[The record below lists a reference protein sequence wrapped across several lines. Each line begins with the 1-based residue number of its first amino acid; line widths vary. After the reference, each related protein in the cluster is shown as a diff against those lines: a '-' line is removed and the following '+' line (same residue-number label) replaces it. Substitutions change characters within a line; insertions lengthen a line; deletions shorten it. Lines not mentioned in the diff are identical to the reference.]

1 MQNHKNTGILLINL
15 GTPDAPEPAALRR
28 YLAEFLSDPRVVDRN
43 PWLWKLVLHGV
54 ILRIRPRRSAHAYK
68 KVWLANGSPLLVH
81 SQKLVADL
89 AEALKSSTKDAP
101 HLSLG
106 MRYGTPSIK
115 QALAELQQAGL
126 SRLIVL
132 PLYPQY
138 SASTTATSFD
148 AIARVFKDWRQLP
161 ELHFIESYYDQ
172 PAYIEAL
179 AASVRNDWQANDETE
194 RLMISFHGLP
204 ERFIAAGDPYREQ
217 CEITGKLLRVALG
230 LDEQQCQIAYQ
241 SRFGPEAWIK
251 PYADKTLQQWAREG
265 IKSVSII
272 APGFSVDCLETLEE
286 LAMQN
291 RDLFLDAGGESYRY
305 IPALNDSRAH
315 VDVLAEILRPYLG
328 YN

>member
-1 MQNHKNTGILLINL
+1 MQNQKKTGVLLINL

-81 SQKLVADL
+81 SQQLVENL
-89 AEALKSSTKDAP
+89 AHALKPDSGQIP

-115 QALAELQQAGL
+115 QALTDLQQAGL

-132 PLYPQY
+132 PLYPQF
-138 SASTTATSFD
+138 SATTTATSFD
-148 AIARVFKDWRQLP
+148 AIAKVFKKWRQLP
-161 ELHFIESYYDQ
+161 ELHFIESYYNH
-172 PAYIEAL
+172 PAYINAL
-179 AASVRNDWQANDETE
+179 AKSVRKDWQANGETQ

-204 ERFIAAGDPYREQ
+204 ERFINAGDPYREQ
-217 CEITGKLLRVALG
+217 CEITGKLLRETLE
-230 LDEQQCQIAYQ
+230 LDEQRCQIAYQ

-251 PYADKTLQQWAREG
+251 PYADKTLQQWAQDG

-272 APGFSVDCLETLEE
+272 APGFAVDCLETLEE

-291 RDLFLDAGGESYRY
+291 RDLFLEAGGETYRY
-305 IPALNDSRAH
+305 IPALNDGKAH
-315 VDVLAEILRPYLG
+315 VDALADILLPYLQ
-328 YN
+328 

>member
-81 SQKLVADL
+81 SQKLAAGL
-89 AEALKSSTKDAP
+89 TEALISDTESNISLA
-101 HLSLG
+101 LG
-106 MRYGTPSIK
+106 MRYGNPSIK
-115 QALAELQQAGL
+115 QALSELQQAGL

-138 SASTTATSFD
+138 SATTTATSFD
-148 AIARVFKDWRQLP
+148 AIARTFKSWRQLP
-161 ELHFIESYYDQ
+161 ELHFIESYYNH
-172 PAYIEAL
+172 PAYIAAL
-179 AASVRNDWQANDETE
+179 AESVHSNWQANGETE

-204 ERFIAAGDPYREQ
+204 ERFIAAGDPYRKH
-217 CEITGKLLRVALG
+217 CEETGKLLREALK

-251 PYADKTLQQWAREG
+251 PYADKTLQQWAMDG

-272 APGFSVDCLETLEE
+272 APGFAVDCLETLEE

-291 RDLFLDAGGESYRY
+291 RDFFLEAGGESYRY
-305 IPALNDSRAH
+305 IPALNDSAAH
-315 VDVLAEILRPYLG
+315 VEALATILRPYLG
-328 YN
+328 

>member
-1 MQNHKNTGILLINL
+1 MQNHNNTGILLVNL

-81 SQKLVADL
+81 SQKLAADL
-89 AEALKSSTKDAP
+89 TEALKSGTDGYPNLA
-101 HLSLG
+101 LG
-106 MRYGTPSIK
+106 MRYGSPSIK

-132 PLYPQY
+132 PLYPQF
-138 SASTTATSFD
+138 SATTTATSFD
-148 AIARVFKDWRQLP
+148 AIASVFKSWRQLP
-161 ELHFIESYYDQ
+161 KLHFIDSYYNH

-179 AASVRNDWQANDETE
+179 ADSVRTDWQTNGETE

-204 ERFIAAGDPYREQ
+204 ERFIAAGDPYQEQ
-217 CEITGKLLRVALG
+217 CEITAKLLREALE
-230 LDEQQCQIAYQ
+230 LDEQRCQIAYQ

-251 PYADKTLQQWAREG
+251 PYADKTLQQWAQDG
-265 IKSVSII
+265 VKSVSII
-272 APGFSVDCLETLEE
+272 APGFAVDCLETLEE

-291 RDLFLDAGGESYRY
+291 RDLFLEAGGDSYRY
-305 IPALNDSRAH
+305 IAALNDSKAH
-315 VDVLAEILRPYLG
+315 IEALAEILRPYLG
-328 YN
+328 DD